1 MSVLVGKKA
10 PFFNAQ
16 AVVNGSEFVEKFSL
30 DQYIGKK
37 SVILFF
43 YPKDFTFV
51 CPTELFAFQEK
62 LNDFE
67 SKGCVVV
74 ACSTDTE
81 QSHWGWLQMP
91 KSMGGIQG
99 VKYPI
104 IADTDKTISANY
116 GVLSGNYELDE
127 EENLFATGP
136 MIAYRGL
143 FLIDKQGIVQHQ
155 IVNNFPLGRNVEE
168 ALRMV
173 DALNHFEEHGEVC
186 PANWSKGK
194 ESMKESHEAV
204 ANYLANN

>member
-30 DQYIGKK
+30 DQYIDKK

-67 SKGCVVV
+67 SKGCAVV